1 MLSEAFYFSWLT
13 VSLSQ
18 NFRAVPI
25 MSVEHKNCNV
35 KKLLSYMF
43 STAAYMYLPSL
54 SDMTIRDTVKTT
66 IIISNTATPLMIE
79 TAFHVHVGSFIIEF
93 RLKRIV
99 IQCPFGCL
107 YSVCQPINAT

>member
-1 MLSEAFYFSWLT
+1 
-13 VSLSQ
+13 
-18 NFRAVPI
+18 
-25 MSVEHKNCNV
+25 
-35 KKLLSYMF
+35 MF